1 VKSFFITGTDTE
13 IGKTFSACALMCAL
27 RAKGV
32 NVAPMKPIAAGT
44 VAIPTSA
51 TGTVAIPTRAA
62 GTVDINSVTLNED
75 VHSLCAVYEKKID
88 IKLVNPYCFA
98 EPIAPHVAAQH
109 EGVAVSLDVIQHA
122 FDQLAAT
129 HDCVLVEG
137 AGGFLVPMS
146 ATQSMADL
154 PQHLGLD
161 VILVVGMRLG
171 CINHALLTQEAIRAR
186 GLRIAGWIANVV
198 DPAMSAFK
206 ENIATLETAIS
217 APLLGVL
224 PRIGTADIVLAAK
237 ESSAHLRVEPLL
249 N

>member
-27 RAKGV
+27 RAKGIK
-32 NVAPMKPIAAGT
+32 VAPMKPIAAGT

-51 TGTVAIPTRAA
+51 A
-62 GTVDINSVTLNED
+62 GTVEIDGVTLNED
-75 VHSLCAVYEKKID
+75 VHALCRVYGGAID
-88 IKLVNPYCFA
+88 TKLVNPYCFA

-109 EGVAVSLDVIQHA
+109 EGVSVSLDVIQRA
-122 FDQLAAT
+122 FNTLKST

-146 ATQSMADL
+146 ATQSMAAL

-161 VILVVGMRLG
+161 IILVVGMRLG

-186 GLRIAGWIANVV
+186 GLNLAGWIANVV
-198 DPAMSAFK
+198 DPAMSAFN
-206 ENIATLETAIS
+206 ENVATLETAIS
-217 APLLGVL
+217 ARCLGIL
-224 PRIGTADIVLAAK
+224 PRTTTMDIVAAAT
-237 ESSAHLRVEPLL
+237 ESSAHLRVEALL
-249 N
+249 ESH